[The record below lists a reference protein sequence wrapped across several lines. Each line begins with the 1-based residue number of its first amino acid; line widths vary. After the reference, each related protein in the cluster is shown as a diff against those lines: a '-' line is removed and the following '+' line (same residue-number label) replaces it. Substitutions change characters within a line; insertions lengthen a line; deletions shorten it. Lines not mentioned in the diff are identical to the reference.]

1 VCATRQCDGEQ
12 RAQSDRNAPH
22 ELHAVFLLPRSAPP
36 PGGGHRGLSG
46 VTRQGDKPRNRV
58 TPIDVPGFPSANCFP
73 ERLRRDKMSLVRR
86 KGSER
91 RLLVFE
97 TAVILPTL
105 VGGVL
110 LVRATIDYFTWE
122 KVGVLVLWA
131 AAVSVVEL
139 IPVPAWRG
147 IHLSL
152 GFPLLIALAIVQ
164 PPVAAGVTAFVGS
177 TDPREFRREVTLL
190 RAIFN
195 RSQVALSVLA
205 ASAVFH
211 AFAFIGK
218 EASPGSPAI
227 PGSPAWLLVLA
238 AMVAAIADYL
248 VNSTMVTLFTSLR
261 VGLPPLQ
268 VLKELR
274 IGSVSEFLI
283 SYLGL
288 GLLGLTMA
296 KFAVSSVGVW
306 ALPAFMAPLLL
317 ARQMFFRS
325 QALEEAHK
333 ELQTREQVLRSL
345 SNAMAEERA
354 DERLQIA
361 GYLHDDLAQVLFRL
375 SIQVDVARKLLE
387 KGQTEDVATQLDK
400 IRHSKQ
406 ETSDRIRALIRDLHR
421 SPLGAKGL
429 AEALESFTE
438 EVGRDSSIRF
448 HRDVENI
455 DLPAPI
461 ALLVYHIARE
471 GVMNALKHAQPRDVW
486 ITVREEDDDIVLS
499 LKDNGVGFDTDA
511 PGPEGHFGMA
521 MMRER
526 AQVGGG
532 RFEVESTPGEGT
544 TITVRFP
551 RSLLQQDSP
560 PEPIGG
566 GAAGPGPTP
575 LDPPEGGRGR
585 PGPPPPAPPDGR
597 RVGPQ
602 EDASP
607 DTPGRSEPAA
617 GDSRPTVRA

>member
-1 VCATRQCDGEQ
+1 VTSPAKAQGRDRRLGLVSACLFLAT
-12 RAQSDRNAPH
+12 ATSIA
-22 ELHAVFLLPRSAPP
+22 FLLAWS
-36 PGGGHRGLSG
+36 
-46 VTRQGDKPRNRV
+46 
-58 TPIDVPGFPSANCFP
+58 P
-73 ERLRRDKMSLVRR
+73 EPFDPYW
-86 KGSER
+86 
-91 RLLVFE
+91 LLWS
-97 TAVILPTL
+97 
-105 VGGVL
+105 VL
-110 LVRATIDYFTWE
+110 I
-122 KVGVLVLWA
+122 A
-131 AAVSVVEL
+131 AIEL
-139 IPVPAWRG
+139 LPVPAWRG
-147 IHLSL
+147 LTFSV
-152 GFPLLIALAIVQ
+152 GFPVLVTVAILC
-164 PPVAAGVTAFVGS
+164 PVGAAGVVTFLGAL
-177 TDPREFRREVTLL
+177 DPREFKREVTLGVAL
-190 RAIFN
+190 YN
-195 RSQVALSVLA
+195 RSQVALSVMA

-211 AFAFIGK
+211 AFHPSGSQLTDTAAWILII
-218 EASPGSPAI
+218 AST
-227 PGSPAWLLVLA
+227 LA
-238 AMVAAIADYL
+238 SIADYA
-248 VNSTMVTLFTSLR
+248 VNAGLVTLYMSTKLGIRPSDMLR
-261 VGLPPLQ
+261 QLTIGNVRDFLVG
-268 VLKELR
+268 
-274 IGSVSEFLI
+274 
-283 SYLGL
+283 YMGL
-288 GLLGLTMA
+288 GLLGLA
-296 KFAVSSVGVW
+296 FAVLFEKAGAWTV
-306 ALPAFMAPLLL
+306 PAFLAPLVF

-387 KGQTEDVATQLDK
+387 KGQTEDVASQLEK

-438 EVGRDSSIRF
+438 EVGRDSSIRV
-448 HRDVENI
+448 HRDVEDI

-486 ITVREEDDDIVLS
+486 IAVLEEDDDIVLS

-532 RFEVESTPGEGT
+532 RFEVESAPGEGA

-551 RSLLQQDSP
+551 KSLLQPDP
-560 PEPIGG
+560 PAEQFGEGG
-566 GAAGPGPTP
+566 GSGPTP
-575 LDPPEGGRGR
+575 IEPT
-585 PGPPPPAPPDGR
+585 DGR
-597 RVGPQ
+597 RDGPRG
-602 EDASP
+602 DASP
-607 DTPGRSEPAA
+607 GTPGRSEPAA

>member
-1 VCATRQCDGEQ
+1 LTVMRNEAKVDQ
-12 RAQSDRNAPH
+12 RKVVAF
-22 ELHAVFLLPRSAPP
+22 E
-36 PGGGHRGLSG
+36 
-46 VTRQGDKPRNRV
+46 
-58 TPIDVPGFPSANCFP
+58 
-73 ERLRRDKMSLVRR
+73 
-86 KGSER
+86 
-91 RLLVFE
+91 LLV
-97 TAVILPTL
+97 IIPTL
-105 VGGVL
+105 VGGGL
-110 LVRATIDYFTWE
+110 LVVQDPAAFGKWWDLLF
-122 KVGVLVLWA
+122 WA
-131 AAVSVVEL
+131 ALIGLVEL
-139 IPVPAWRG
+139 LPVPAWRG
-147 IHLSL
+147 LTISV
-152 GFPLLIALAIVQ
+152 GFPLLMVVAFLYEPAAAAAVAL
-164 PPVAAGVTAFVGS
+164 VGAS
-177 TDPREFRREVTLL
+177 DPREFRGEVTIL
-190 RAIFN
+190 RALFN

-205 ASAVFH
+205 ASALFH
-211 AFAFIGK
+211 GFTPFDRDTGADSQVI
-218 EASPGSPAI
+218 
-227 PGSPAWLLVLA
+227 LLVA
-238 AMVAAIADYL
+238 AASSSLVDYA
-248 VNSTMVTLFTSLR
+248 VNSGLVTVFVSLR
-261 VGLPPLQ
+261 TGVPIRQ
-268 VLKELR
+268 VMRELR
-274 IGSVSEFLI
+274 IGRLSEFLV

-288 GLLGLTMA
+288 GLVGLSLA
-296 KFAVSSVGVW
+296 FLYKEVGYG
-306 ALPAFMAPLLL
+306 ALPAILAPLLF

-325 QALEEAHK
+325 QALEEAHA
-333 ELQTREQVLRSL
+333 ELQDREQVLRSL

-387 KGQTEDVATQLDK
+387 KGQTEDVAAQLDK

-429 AEALESFTE
+429 AEALESFTD

-448 HRDVENI
+448 HRDVEDI

-486 ITVREEDDDIVLS
+486 ITVREEDDDTVLI
-499 LKDNGVGFDTDA
+499 LRDNGVGFDTEA

-551 RSLLQQDSP
+551 KSLLQQDP
-560 PEPIGG
+560 PSEPLGG
-566 GAAGPGPTP
+566 SGGPGPSP
-575 LDPPEGGRGR
+575 AEPPEGGKGWPGR
-585 PGPPPPAPPDGR
+585 PPPEPNGR
-597 RVGPQ
+597 RDGPG

>member
-1 VCATRQCDGEQ
+1 MEDYRGSPVRGTSPAIGLRRLTYQRSYFAT
-12 RAQSDRNAPH
+12 
-22 ELHAVFLLPRSAPP
+22 
-36 PGGGHRGLSG
+36 
-46 VTRQGDKPRNRV
+46 
-58 TPIDVPGFPSANCFP
+58 CFP
-73 ERLRRDKMSLVRR
+73 GRLGHDKMSLVSGRA
-86 KGSER
+86 SER
-91 RLLVFE
+91 RLLLLE
-97 TAVILPTL
+97 LAVILPTL

-110 LVRATIDYFTWE
+110 LVLANVDTFTW
-122 KVGVLVLWA
+122 KLVGQLMLWA
-131 AAVSVVEL
+131 AAVSLVEL

-152 GFPLLIALAIVQ
+152 GFPLLMALAIVH
-164 PPVAAGVTAFVGS
+164 PPIAAGVTAFVGS
-177 TDPREFRREVTLL
+177 TDPREFRREVTIL

-195 RSQVALSVLA
+195 RAQVALSVFA

-211 AFAFIGK
+211 AL
-218 EASPGSPAI
+218 ASIGSPV
-227 PGSPAWLLVLA
+227 WLLVLA
-238 AMVAAIADYL
+238 AMAAAIVDYL

-296 KFAVSSVGVW
+296 KFAVSDVGVW
-306 ALPAFMAPLLL
+306 ALPAFLAPLLL
-317 ARQMFFRS
+317 ARQMFFLS

-333 ELQTREQVLRSL
+333 QLQDREQVLRSL

-387 KGQTEDVATQLDK
+387 KGQTHDVGTQLDK
-400 IRHSKQ
+400 IRESKQ

-429 AEALESFTE
+429 AEALESFTD

-448 HRDVENI
+448 HRDVEDI
-455 DLPAPI
+455 QLPAPI

-471 GVMNALKHAQPRDVW
+471 GVMNALKHAHPRDVW
-486 ITVREEDDDIVLS
+486 IAVREEDDDIVLS
-499 LKDNGVGFDTDA
+499 LKDNGVGFDTSA

-532 RFEVESTPGEGT
+532 RFQVESAPGEGA

-551 RSLLQQDSP
+551 KSLLEPPPDQQDGQPSP
-560 PEPIGG
+560 GPDGKIGG
-566 GAAGPGPTP
+566 PGA
-575 LDPPEGGRGR
+575 
-585 PGPPPPAPPDGR
+585 
-597 RVGPQ
+597 
-602 EDASP
+602 DASR
-607 DTPGRSEPAA
+607 DTPGTAEPAA
-617 GDSRPTVRA
+617 GGSRRCGRASP

>member
-1 VCATRQCDGEQ
+1 MASRELRAIATRLT
-12 RAQSDRNAPH
+12 SFM
-22 ELHAVFLLPRSAPP
+22 LVLLPNIRLTPKW
-36 PGGGHRGLSG
+36 GTEGLSG
-46 VTRQGDKPRNRV
+46 VTHQGDKPYNRA
-58 TPIDVPGFPSANCFP
+58 TPIGVSDVLLPSGFLETLGREKMALMSA
-73 ERLRRDKMSLVRR
+73 R
-86 KGSER
+86 GSER
-91 RLLVFE
+91 RLLVLE
-97 TAVILPTL
+97 LAVIIPTL
-105 VGGVL
+105 LGGAL
-110 LVRATIDYFTWE
+110 LVLSNLD
-122 KVGVLVLWA
+122 KVSWSLVGQLLLWA
-131 AAVSVVEL
+131 AAVSLVEL

-152 GFPLLIALAIVQ
+152 GFPLLMALAIVQ
-164 PPVAAGVTAFVGS
+164 PPVAAGVTAFIGS

-190 RAIFN
+190 RAVFN
-195 RSQVALSVLA
+195 RAQVALSVFA

-211 AFAFIGK
+211 ALASI
-218 EASPGSPAI
+218 EATESAPA
-227 PGSPAWLLVLA
+227 SPAWALVLA
-238 AMVAAIADYL
+238 AMLASITDYL

-296 KFAVSSVGVW
+296 KFAVSDVGVW
-306 ALPAFMAPLLL
+306 ALPAFLAPLLL

-333 ELQTREQVLRSL
+333 ELQVREQVLRSL

-387 KGQTEDVATQLDK
+387 KGQTENVGVQLDK
-400 IRHSKQ
+400 IRESKQ

-429 AEALESFTE
+429 AEALESFTD
-438 EVGRDSSIRF
+438 EVGRDSAIRF
-448 HRDVENI
+448 HRDVEDI
-455 DLPAPI
+455 PLPAPI

-486 ITVREEDDDIVLS
+486 IAVREEDDDIVLS
-499 LKDNGVGFDTDA
+499 LKDNGVGFDTSA

-532 RFEVESTPGEGT
+532 RFEVESAPGQGA
-544 TITVRFP
+544 TIIVRFP
-551 RSLLQQDSP
+551 KSLLESPPDLQEEQPSAGAPGGKASDPSAGASLDSP
-560 PEPIGG
+560 GTGE
-566 GAAGPGPTP
+566 
-575 LDPPEGGRGR
+575 
-585 PGPPPPAPPDGR
+585 
-597 RVGPQ
+597 Q
-602 EDASP
+602 
-607 DTPGRSEPAA
+607 AA
-617 GDSRPTVRA
+617 GDSLRSVRASP